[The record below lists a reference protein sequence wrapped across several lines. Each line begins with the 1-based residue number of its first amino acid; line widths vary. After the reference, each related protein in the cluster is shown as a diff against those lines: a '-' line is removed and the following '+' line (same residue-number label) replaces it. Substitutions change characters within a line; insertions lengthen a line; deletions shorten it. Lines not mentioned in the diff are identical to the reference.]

1 MYWHVNCLSQK
12 EKGRECVVMEI
23 STVSI
28 SRLSSSFLSLSLHI
42 SSSFLSCQPLL
53 HTIPVPRSPAPL
65 QGSLGS
71 GPEAPAG
78 QAPNLRGKP
87 GF

>member
-1 MYWHVNCLSQK
+1 MYWHVNCLSHK

-28 SRLSSSFLSLSLHI
+28 SRLSSSFLSLSLRI

-53 HTIPVPRSPAPL
+53 HTIPRPQISCSITGLSGEWSRGACRS
-65 QGSLGS
+65 GS
-71 GPEAPAG
+71 
-78 QAPNLRGKP
+78 KP